1 MKISKLNTMAYLTKV
16 PCYQTLWCRINGWR
30 QNH

>member
-1 MKISKLNTMAYLTKV
+1 MKISKLNTMAFLTKV

-30 QNH
+30 L